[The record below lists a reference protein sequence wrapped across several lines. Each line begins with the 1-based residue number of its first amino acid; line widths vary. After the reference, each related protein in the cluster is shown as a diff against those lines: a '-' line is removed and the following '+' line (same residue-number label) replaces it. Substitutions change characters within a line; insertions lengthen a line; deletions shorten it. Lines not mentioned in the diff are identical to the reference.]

1 MIDKDQIIKAQQEKI
16 ERVEKLQK
24 QLHEMAMFGMLTI
37 KVLGLNDKH
46 GLNNN
51 LITVRNLQVEN
62 KRLKAIIKQQNDLL
76 KELSEENMDLGRS
89 RRQYADT
96 VAMQQR
102 LLDVYQ
108 DMAE

>member
-1 MIDKDQIIKAQQEKI
+1 MLDKLKDF
-16 ERVEKLQK
+16 
-24 QLHEMAMFGMLTI
+24 FGLD
-37 KVLGLNDKH
+37 GLWGDGQSKS
-46 GLNNN
+46 NNN

>member
-1 MIDKDQIIKAQQEKI
+1 MLDKLKEF
-16 ERVEKLQK
+16 
-24 QLHEMAMFGMLTI
+24 FGLDDLWSDGQS
-37 KVLGLNDKH
+37 KS
-46 GLNNN
+46 NNN

-62 KRLKAIIKQQNDLL
+62 KRLKAIIKQQNDRL

-108 DMAE
+108 DMEE